1 MQQFNNLIDC
11 GVGPAVCAF
20 QLAFGTMLGSGSFDE
35 LAVCQWTEEALM
47 EKHK

>member
-1 MQQFNNLIDC
+1 MQEFNNMID

-20 QLAFGTMLGSGSFDE
+20 QLAFGTVFVDQSSDE
-35 LAVCQWTEEALM
+35 LAVSQWPEEALM